1 MSRIFAL
8 LLPACLLVI
17 EPVTAQTEGER
28 LARNPFQ
35 RPAKTAAEKQ
45 PPRAR
50 ANRTASASSG
60 APALRVTAV
69 LVARKEPMAL
79 VNGKLLRIGESLRGA
94 RLVSVEEQAAWFEFR
109 GRRLKYSV
117 RSADSTKPRPKL

>member
-1 MSRIFAL
+1 MSRLFAL

-17 EPVTAQTEGER
+17 EPVTAQAEGER

-35 RPAKTAAEKQ
+35 RPAKPVAEK
-45 PPRAR
+45 PRPGAGTKR
-50 ANRTASASSG
+50 SASVKTG
-60 APALRVTAV
+60 APSLRVTAV

-117 RSADSTKPRPKL
+117 RSADSTKSRPKL